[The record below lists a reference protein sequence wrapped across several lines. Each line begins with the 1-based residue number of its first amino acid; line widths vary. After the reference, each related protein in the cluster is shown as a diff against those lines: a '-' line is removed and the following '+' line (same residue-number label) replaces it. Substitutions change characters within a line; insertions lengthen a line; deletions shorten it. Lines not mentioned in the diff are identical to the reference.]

1 MPRSTSCLLRPQ
13 SGNTVLLASYKSTRP
28 GIQGIANRAIRWRLR
43 GPYSHSEIV
52 FEPEDGVDQYMPDG
66 HCQPV
71 DGALWCASSVAA
83 EALPSWSPS
92 RAGEIGGVRFKRITL
107 DPSRWDFV
115 RLDGLSP
122 KIAASR
128 SKLLQGN
135 EYDWRLVA
143 SYLSWGVPED
153 SLRLTCSEFCALVLG
168 LQDVWRYDPCVLHSA
183 LIGGNR

>member
-1 MPRSTSCLLRPQ
+1 M
-13 SGNTVLLASYKSTRP
+13 LLASYKSTRP

-71 DGALWCASSVAA
+71 DGSLWCASSVAA
-83 EALPSWSPS
+83 EPMPIWSPYRS
-92 RAGEIGGVRFKRITL
+92 GKTGGVRFKRIIL

-115 RLDGLSP
+115 RLDKFDP
-122 KIAASR
+122 RTAASTAQFM
-128 SKLLQGN
+128 QGD

-143 SYLSWGVPED
+143 SYLSWTIPELSD
-153 SLRLTCSEFCALVLG
+153 KFTCSEFCAAALEFS
-168 LQDVWRYDPCVLHSA
+168 DPWRYDPCTLHSA
-183 LIGGNR
+183 ALRTSP